1 VDIYSEVKQYRKVH
15 IRYRIV
21 FMLFIFSA
29 LSYSE
34 RSVLSIAGADIS
46 NQLSISPL
54 MMGYIFSAFGWA
66 YVLGQVPGGILI
78 DRFGTRRVYSTVIIL
93 WTIFAFL
100 HIFAAFTTV
109 SLAVFLLLVLRF
121 LIGLAAAPI
130 FPANARVVGEWFP
143 MKERGTAT
151 AIFSSSQY
159 FSAVLFAP
167 LIGWI
172 AYSFGWQY
180 VFLAL
185 GAIGAICAFDWLRNY
200 HTPEK
205 HPRISTEERI
215 FIQNGE
221 AKVKEKEERR
231 KELKEGQKQGKMP
244 VLQLLGNR
252 MIIGIYL
259 SQYCS
264 TAITYF
270 FLTWF
275 PIYLV
280 TEKQM
285 TVLEV
290 GFISM
295 FPALGAFIGQL
306 AGGAFSDSLIKKG
319 LSLSRARKI
328 PIIVG
333 MVCSMTIIGANY
345 TESIVIVILIMS
357 FAFFGRGFGGLG
369 WAIITETSPKKVAGI
384 NGAMFNTFGN
394 VAGITTPIIIGYIL
408 EVTGSFHMALLFIG
422 GNALVAIFSYTF
434 IVGEIKEVEIY

>member
-1 VDIYSEVKQYRKVH
+1 
-15 IRYRIV
+15 
-21 FMLFIFSA
+21 
-29 LSYSE
+29 
-34 RSVLSIAGADIS
+34 
-46 NQLSISPL
+46 
-54 MMGYIFSAFGWA
+54 
-66 YVLGQVPGGILI
+66 
-78 DRFGTRRVYSTVIIL
+78 
-93 WTIFAFL
+93 
-100 HIFAAFTTV
+100 
-109 SLAVFLLLVLRF
+109 
-121 LIGLAAAPI
+121 
-130 FPANARVVGEWFP
+130 
-143 MKERGTAT
+143 
-151 AIFSSSQY
+151 
-159 FSAVLFAP
+159 
-167 LIGWI
+167 
-172 AYSFGWQY
+172 
-180 VFLAL
+180 
-185 GAIGAICAFDWLRNY
+185 
-200 HTPEK
+200 
-205 HPRISTEERI
+205 I